1 MINIVPFSFYY
12 FLHMAQKEKKWNA
25 PDREA
30 GECTTY
36 CRLRSNPTNNEY
48 SILKYDP
55 PARPQVHTK
64 RSIGCI
70 LTGQARMVMR
80 ALTHIASFVETW
92 TWTNHRQE
100 CHAHHARPQ
109 TSPVRARRPAADGV
123 VGHSERTSSLRWR
136 TLAEGA
142 GNFDQVNL
150 SQRWTLSVCVCKYVY
165 RSVYYIYIQRLQW

>member
-12 FLHMAQKEKKWNA
+12 FLHMAQEEKKWNA

-36 CRLRSNPTNNEY
+36 GRLRSNPTNNEY

-70 LTGQARMVMR
+70 LTGQARITMH
-80 ALTHIASFVETW
+80 ALTHIA
-92 TWTNHRQE
+92 
-100 CHAHHARPQ
+100 
-109 TSPVRARRPAADGV
+109 
-123 VGHSERTSSLRWR
+123 
-136 TLAEGA
+136 
-142 GNFDQVNL
+142 
-150 SQRWTLSVCVCKYVY
+150 
-165 RSVYYIYIQRLQW
+165 